1 MLEYTQISKYSHTN
15 TQKWMHIRGTVMV
28 VKIFL
33 QIPSPW
39 HGERPCLNIPHAPPL
54 WSLLSFDNFKRSLT
68 PSFKL
73 KDWPLA
79 FGDALPKTQTSGY
92 FSLLTTSHSPPLS
105 NWGINKYCPQI
116 TLYCGTE
123 RWLCRG
129 KVVLV
134 NEVGEVQQVVR
145 IKHLFK
151 GGDSSTCLIRTLY
164 K

>member
-1 MLEYTQISKYSHTN
+1 
-15 TQKWMHIRGTVMV
+15 MV

-39 HGERPCLNIPHAPPL
+39 HGERPCLNLPHAPLL

-73 KDWPLA
+73 KDWGYPWIKTSSHPPPLA
-79 FGDALPKTQTSGY
+79 FGDALPKTQTQGY
-92 FSLLTTSHSPPLS
+92 FILLTTSHSPPLS
-105 NWGINKYCPQI
+105 NWGIDQYCPQI

-123 RWLCRG
+123 CWLCRG

-134 NEVGEVQQVVR
+134 NEVSEVQQVVR

>member
-39 HGERPCLNIPHAPPL
+39 HGERPCLNIPHAPPF

-73 KDWPLA
+73 KDWGYPWI
-79 FGDALPKTQTSGY
+79 KTSSHPHPSHLEMPSQKHKPQATSV
-92 FSLLTTSHSPPLS
+92 FSPPL
-105 NWGINKYCPQI
+105 
-116 TLYCGTE
+116 TL
-123 RWLCRG
+123 
-129 KVVLV
+129 
-134 NEVGEVQQVVR
+134 
-145 IKHLFK
+145 HLSVI
-151 GGDSSTCLIRTLY
+151 GGSISTVPKSRFTVALNAGFAEEKWY
-164 K
+164 W